1 MKLSTINVPVIGMA
15 CASCAITIQN
25 TLKKTDGVVECD
37 VNYGNEKAKIKFD
50 PAKTTIQDLS
60 KKIEKLG
67 YRLANIEQPTNHLG
81 KHIMPDGTVME
92 DSAMDVN
99 GIDHSAHLG
108 LNQSKEDKL
117 KELANQKRKVMVS
130 LPVALFT
137 FAVMIWD
144 ILSKSFGLPMLPIPE
159 SLMQKLLLIVAAVIL
174 FWVGGEFLKEVWIF
188 IKYRAANMYTLIGI
202 GTLTAFI
209 YSTIITLFTEIREV
223 LNLPE
228 HVYFDVTIVVI
239 GFVYLGKYLET
250 RSKLQTSEAI
260 EKLLSLQA
268 KTAIVER
275 DGKEIEIK
283 IEEVVVGDIIIV
295 KPGSKIALDGE
306 IIEGSSAVDES
317 MITGEAIP
325 VDKTVGDLII
335 GGTINKQGSFKFKA
349 TKVGQATLLAQIITM
364 VDEAQGSK
372 APIQGLA
379 DKVSS
384 IFVPLVLIIAVI
396 TLVAWLVIG
405 SNFMPFSESL
415 SFGLLC
421 FTGVLIIACPC
432 ALGLAT
438 PTAIIVGTGQ
448 GAQNGILIKDAE
460 SLEKLSKVKVIVTDK
475 TGTITKGEPEVTDIL
490 VVDDSKSE
498 KDLLKIIS
506 SLEKYSEHPLAK
518 AIINKSQ
525 DENIELDPVENFSII
540 EGKGL
545 KGKINNEQ
553 YFAGNLKLVEDL
565 DLKFEKTLIEQLTSD
580 GKTPVI
586 LMSSKKILA
595 ILGLADTLKPN
606 AVTTIKALHKLGLRV
621 VMLTGDNLEVAN
633 YIAKQAGIDQVIAEV
648 LPNQK
653 AEKIKQ
659 LQSEGNIVA
668 MVGDGVNDAPALAQA
683 DIGIAMSTGTDVAI
697 ESASI
702 TLLKGDFSKVLQ
714 AIKLSKFTL
723 KAIKQNLFWAFAYNI
738 VGIPLAT
745 GILYPLFGI
754 LLNPAFAGLAM
765 ALSSV
770 SVVSNSLRLKY
781 SKL

>member
-25 TLKKTDGVVECD
+25 TLKKADGVVECD

-50 PAKTTIQDLS
+50 PTKTTIQDLS

-67 YRLANIEQPTNHLG
+67 YRLANIEQPANHLG

-92 DSAMDVN
+92 DSAMDIN

-144 ILSKSFGLPMLPIPE
+144 ILSKNFGLPMLPIPE

-209 YSTIITLFTEIREV
+209 YSTIVTLFTEIREV

-283 IEEVVVGDIIIV
+283 IEEVIVGDIIIV
-295 KPGSKIALDGE
+295 KPGSKIAVDGE

-335 GGTINKQGSFKFKA
+335 GGTINKQGSLKFKA
-349 TKVGQATLLAQIITM
+349 TKIGQATLLAQIITM

-384 IFVPLVLIIAVI
+384 VFVPLVLIIAVI

-525 DENIELDPVENFSII
+525 GENIELDQVEDFSII

-565 DLKFEKTLIEQLTSD
+565 DLKFEKTLIEQLISD

-606 AVTTIKALHKLGLRV
+606 AVTTIKALHKLGLKV

>member
-1 MKLSTINVPVIGMA
+1 
-15 CASCAITIQN
+15 
-25 TLKKTDGVVECD
+25 
-37 VNYGNEKAKIKFD
+37 
-50 PAKTTIQDLS
+50 
-60 KKIEKLG
+60 
-67 YRLANIEQPTNHLG
+67 
-81 KHIMPDGTVME
+81 
-92 DSAMDVN
+92 
-99 GIDHSAHLG
+99 
-108 LNQSKEDKL
+108 
-117 KELANQKRKVMVS
+117 
-130 LPVALFT
+130 
-137 FAVMIWD
+137 
-144 ILSKSFGLPMLPIPE
+144 
-159 SLMQKLLLIVAAVIL
+159 
-174 FWVGGEFLKEVWIF
+174 
-188 IKYRAANMYTLIGI
+188 MYTLIGI

-209 YSTIITLFTEIREV
+209 YSTIVTLFTEIREV

-283 IEEVVVGDIIIV
+283 IEEVIVGDIIIV
-295 KPGSKIALDGE
+295 KPGSKIAVDGE

-335 GGTINKQGSFKFKA
+335 GGTINKQGSLKFKA
-349 TKVGQATLLAQIITM
+349 TKIGQATLLAQIITM

-384 IFVPLVLIIAVI
+384 VFVPLVLIIAVI

-525 DENIELDPVENFSII
+525 GENIELDQVEDFSII

-565 DLKFEKTLIEQLTSD
+565 DLKFEKTLIEQLISD

-606 AVTTIKALHKLGLRV
+606 AVTTIKALHKLGLKV

>member
-25 TLKKTDGVVECD
+25 TLKKADGVVECD

-50 PAKTTIQDLS
+50 PTKTTIQDLS

-67 YRLANIEQPTNHLG
+67 YRLANIEQPANHLG

-92 DSAMDVN
+92 DSAMDIN

-144 ILSKSFGLPMLPIPE
+144 ILSKNFGLPMLPIPE

-209 YSTIITLFTEIREV
+209 YSTIVTLFTEIREV

-283 IEEVVVGDIIIV
+283 IEEVIVGDIIIV
-295 KPGSKIALDGE
+295 KPGSKIAVDGE

-335 GGTINKQGSFKFKA
+335 GGTINKQGSLKFKA
-349 TKVGQATLLAQIITM
+349 TKIGQATLLAQIITM

-384 IFVPLVLIIAVI
+384 VFVPLVLIIAVI

-506 SLEKYSEHPLAK
+506 SLEKYSGQPLAK
-518 AIINKSQ
+518 AIINKYQ
-525 DENIELDPVENFSII
+525 GENIELDQVEDFSII

-553 YFAGNLKLVEDL
+553 Y
-565 DLKFEKTLIEQLTSD
+565 
-580 GKTPVI
+580 
-586 LMSSKKILA
+586 
-595 ILGLADTLKPN
+595 
-606 AVTTIKALHKLGLRV
+606 
-621 VMLTGDNLEVAN
+621 
-633 YIAKQAGIDQVIAEV
+633 
-648 LPNQK
+648 
-653 AEKIKQ
+653 
-659 LQSEGNIVA
+659 
-668 MVGDGVNDAPALAQA
+668 
-683 DIGIAMSTGTDVAI
+683 
-697 ESASI
+697 
-702 TLLKGDFSKVLQ
+702 
-714 AIKLSKFTL
+714 
-723 KAIKQNLFWAFAYNI
+723 
-738 VGIPLAT
+738 
-745 GILYPLFGI
+745 
-754 LLNPAFAGLAM
+754 
-765 ALSSV
+765 
-770 SVVSNSLRLKY
+770 
-781 SKL
+781 

>member
-1 MKLSTINVPVIGMA
+1 MKHSTINVPVIGMA

-25 TLKKTDGVVECD
+25 TLKKADGVLECD

-50 PAKTTIQDLS
+50 PTKTTIQDLS

-81 KHIMPDGTVME
+81 KHVMPDGTVME
-92 DSAMDVN
+92 DSAMNID

-117 KELANQKRKVMVS
+117 KELANQKRKVIVS

-144 ILSKSFGLPMLPIPE
+144 ILSKSFELPMLPIPE

-174 FWVGGEFLKEVWIF
+174 FWVGGEFLKEVLIF

-260 EKLLSLQA
+260 EKLLNLQA

-295 KPGSKIALDGE
+295 KPGSKIPVDGE

-438 PTAIIVGTGQ
+438 PTAIIVGTGK

-490 VVDDSKSE
+490 IVDDSQSE
-498 KDLLKIIS
+498 RDLLRIIS

-518 AIINKSQ
+518 AIINKAQ
-525 DENIELDPVENFSII
+525 YENIQLDQVEDFSII

-545 KGKINNEQ
+545 KGKIDGEE
-553 YFAGNLKLVEDL
+553 YFAGNLKLVDDL
-565 DLKFEKTLIEQLTSD
+565 GLKFEKTLIEQLTND

-606 AVTTIKALHKLGLRV
+606 AVATIKALHKLGLKV

-659 LQSEGNIVA
+659 LQNEGNIVA

-765 ALSSV
+765 ALSSI

>member
-1 MKLSTINVPVIGMA
+1 MKHSTINVPVIGMA

-25 TLKKTDGVVECD
+25 TLKKADGVLECD

-50 PAKTTIQDLS
+50 PTKTTIQDLS

-81 KHIMPDGTVME
+81 KHVMPDGTVME
-92 DSAMDVN
+92 DSAMNID

-144 ILSKSFGLPMLPIPE
+144 ILSKNFGLPMLPIPE

-209 YSTIITLFTEIREV
+209 YSTIVTLFTEIREV

-283 IEEVVVGDIIIV
+283 IEEVIVGDIIIV
-295 KPGSKIALDGE
+295 KPGSKIAVDGE

-335 GGTINKQGSFKFKA
+335 GGTINKQGSLKFKA
-349 TKVGQATLLAQIITM
+349 TKIGQATLLAQIITM

-384 IFVPLVLIIAVI
+384 VFVPLVLIIAVI

-525 DENIELDPVENFSII
+525 GENIQLDQVEDFSII

-545 KGKINNEQ
+545 KGKINGEQ

-565 DLKFEKTLIEQLTSD
+565 DLKFEKTLIEQLISD

-606 AVTTIKALHKLGLRV
+606 AVTTIKALHKLGLKV

>member
-25 TLKKTDGVVECD
+25 TLKKADGVVECD

-50 PAKTTIQDLS
+50 PTKTTIQDLS

-67 YRLANIEQPTNHLG
+67 YRLANIEQPANHLG

-92 DSAMDVN
+92 DSAMDIN

-144 ILSKSFGLPMLPIPE
+144 ILSKNFGLPMLPIPE

-209 YSTIITLFTEIREV
+209 YSTIVTLFTEIREV

-283 IEEVVVGDIIIV
+283 IEEVVVGDIVIV
-295 KPGSKIALDGE
+295 KPGSKIPVDGE

-325 VDKTVGDLII
+325 VDKTAGDLII
-335 GGTINKQGSFKFKA
+335 GGTINKQGSLKFKA

-384 IFVPLVLIIAVI
+384 VFVPLVLIIAVI

-525 DENIELDPVENFSII
+525 DENIELDQVEDFSII

-586 LMSSKKILA
+586 LMSTKKILA

-606 AVTTIKALHKLGLRV
+606 AVTTIKALHKLGLKV